1 MLFLFIFLVA
11 LVLQLFL
18 PWWIIALA
26 AFALCFFRAVSG
38 GHAFRHSFAAI
49 FILWSGVALYQTVQ
63 NQNLL
68 ARRVGEMFMLTSE
81 NNWIVLVLIT
91 GLVGGLAAAIAG
103 LAGYYSRA
111 AFSDRHK
118 KRAV

>member
-1 MLFLFIFLVA
+1 MLFLLILLA
-11 LVLQLFL
+11 SLLLQLFL
-18 PWWIIALA
+18 PWWVIAPA
-26 AFALCFFRAVSG
+26 AFFVCLWKASSG

-49 FILWSGVALYQTVQ
+49 FILWSVAALYHTVQ
-63 NQNLL
+63 NDHIL
-68 ARRVGEMFMLTSE
+68 ARRVGEMFTLTSE
-81 NNWIVLVLIT
+81 NNWILLVLIT
-91 GLVGGLAAAIAG
+91 ALIGGLASAVAG